1 MSKRTVKVLIEFE
14 VDSECLD
21 EELVDC
27 VRCETD
33 NFDYDFIKEETH
45 AEVAVLSVRKVL

>member
-1 MSKRTVKVLIEFE
+1 MSKRTIKVLIEFE
-14 VDSECLD
+14 VDDNCLN

-33 NFDYDFIKEETH
+33 NFDYDFIKEETGS
-45 AEVAVLSVRKVL
+45 ETAVLNVCQLR